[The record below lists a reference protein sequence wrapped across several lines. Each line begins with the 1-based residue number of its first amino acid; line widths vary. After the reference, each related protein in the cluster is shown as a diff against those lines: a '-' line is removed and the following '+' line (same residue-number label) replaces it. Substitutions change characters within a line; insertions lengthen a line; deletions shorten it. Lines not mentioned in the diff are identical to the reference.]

1 MNAIKRLI
9 WWLIAGSAGG
19 MNRARIVHLLHD
31 RPYNANQISQALG
44 LDYKTT
50 RHHLEMLEKHQ
61 MLAPMGSGYGKMYTI
76 SPLLEENFAIFQEIW
91 ARIGQNDIKIPQD
104 KEG

>member
-19 MNRARIVHLLHD
+19 MNRARIIHLLHD
-31 RPYNANQISQALG
+31 RPYNANQLSQELG

-61 MLAPMGSGYGKMYTI
+61 MLATMGSGYGKMYSI

-91 ARIGQNDIKIPQD
+91 ARIGQNDIKKPRD
-104 KEG
+104 EEE